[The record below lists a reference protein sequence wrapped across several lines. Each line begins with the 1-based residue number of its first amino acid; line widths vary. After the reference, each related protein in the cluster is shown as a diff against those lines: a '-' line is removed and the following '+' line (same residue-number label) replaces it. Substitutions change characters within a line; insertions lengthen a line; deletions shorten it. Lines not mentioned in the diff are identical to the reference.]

1 MSFNVHGDLPTPLPD
16 SFCLGFGQPKAGC
29 FPVISGTINAGGI
42 KLLLVNNPQDKADFT
57 FYAHSNAIR
66 IAELNLYGLST
77 ADSPPWSA
85 TISVSSVD
93 NDGFDDTIVTFP
105 NWGRNIGNSHA
116 QGDFDIVNSLATPQG
131 TPFGADAQH
140 FGILANRAL
149 TLAGFTQIN
158 IAGQGGTVPKIGA
171 ATARI
176 GGQGS
181 YLTGDLVTSDSSGRA
196 ISLSNDDKVAGRCV
210 TAGGSVVPAGPDN
223 CDSINT
229 TGSDAL
235 LTTLDEARVEATTY
249 ADYLAGLAPTKTLG
263 DIALQKFHGLTI
275 ELGPGLNVVSIRN
288 LTTDGGND
296 IKILAP
302 SGAVVVFNISRTM
315 QLGSQTRVIAD
326 GLNPGNLIWNVQG
339 DNPIIGELNA
349 FEGTLLNFPAADT
362 TVTIGAGS
370 VINGAVLVNG
380 NVKGKIAMCLNF
392 WPFSGYLP
400 TMP

>member
-1 MSFNVHGDLPTPLPD
+1 
-16 SFCLGFGQPKAGC
+16 
-29 FPVISGTINAGGI
+29 
-42 KLLLVNNPQDKADFT
+42 
-57 FYAHSNAIR
+57 
-66 IAELNLYGLST
+66 
-77 ADSPPWSA
+77 
-85 TISVSSVD
+85 
-93 NDGFDDTIVTFP
+93 
-105 NWGRNIGNSHA
+105 
-116 QGDFDIVNSLATPQG
+116 
-131 TPFGADAQH
+131 
-140 FGILANRAL
+140 
-149 TLAGFTQIN
+149 
-158 IAGQGGTVPKIGA
+158 VPKIGA

-362 TVTIGAGS
+362 IVTIGAGS